1 MNQTTI
7 YIGIA
12 VVVLI
17 VIIVAVMMSKT
28 QVKTETKTEVLSC
41 NLGYEIQNSECKFV
55 ACPSGFYNDINEKK
69 CKKRTK
75 VCPSPQRA
83 CETVTENPNADD
95 CITDISRCACEF
107 GKYKNNAGV
116 CTPYS
121 DSVMR
126 EYNDNKDN
134 PCKNV
139 SLDPNAD
146 RVNISN
152 KPDGTVCRTEGAYQY
167 LCQGGNCSNNRKCAP
182 GYYDAG
188 NNTCIS
194 DCKDNGDKNINNKK
208 NMTCVNSC
216 PVDTYYNKIMNGSAI
231 VRNECVS
238 DCRNAR
244 SPNFYGNNS
253 PLFNYENLRG
263 KFCISCRQDLQY
275 VKNEGGSFDQNRQ
288 LLSNARSSFESVY
301 GGNVLGEGK
310 TGVYSF
316 PPVRE
321 PPRVPPEQSFI
332 KFYNDNCTSQ

>member
-1 MNQTTI
+1 VSST
-7 YIGIA
+7 
-12 VVVLI
+12 
-17 VIIVAVMMSKT
+17 S
-28 QVKTETKTEVLSC
+28 
-41 NLGYEIQNSECKFV
+41 
-55 ACPSGFYNDINEKK
+55 
-69 CKKRTK
+69 
-75 VCPSPQRA
+75 RA

-107 GKYKNNAGV
+107 GRYKNSAGV
-116 CTPYS
+116 CTPYN

-126 EYNDNKDN
+126 EYNENKDN

-146 RVNISN
+146 RVIISN

-167 LCQGGNCSNNRKCAP
+167 LCQGGNCSNNRRCAP
-182 GYYDAG
+182 GYYDSG
-188 NNTCIS
+188 NNTCIA

-216 PVDTYYNKIMNGSAI
+216 PNDTYYNKIMNGTT
-231 VRNECVS
+231 VVTNECVS

-253 PLFNYENLRG
+253 PLFNYG
-263 KFCISCRQDLQY
+263 DKFCISCRQDLQY

-301 GGNVLGEGK
+301 EGNVLGEDITVGNN
-310 TGVYSF
+310 TVIGVYSSDDTKTT
-316 PPVRE
+316 
-321 PPRVPPEQSFI
+321 QSFI
-332 KFYNDNCTSQ
+332 KFYSDNCTSQ